1 MKESQ
6 KKTPF
11 LLGIAQMGGRGPC
24 SNLTLFQK
32 WKKLPKLRAGGWALG
47 RGNLGNAQKKYED
60 IIYTLIINILV
71 VIVIIIISILGDT
84 LKGGEFFS
92 HAGRRPETL

>member
-1 MKESQ
+1 M
-6 KKTPF
+6 
-11 LLGIAQMGGRGPC
+11 GIAQMGGERALLKFDTF
-24 SNLTLFQK
+24 SK
-32 WKKLPKLRAGGWALG
+32 VKKLPKLRAGGWALG